1 MTVFMDQNAPVL
13 TIDGPSGSGKGTVST
28 RLARELGWHFLDSGA
43 LYRLTALCA
52 INHSIGLEQE
62 ADVAVLAEHL
72 DIRFDVESGSVFLEG
87 DDVTRELRTEK
98 TGAAASRVAA
108 YPAVRH
114 ALLARQRAF
123 RNAPGLVADG
133 RDMGTVVF
141 PDATLKIFLTASS
154 EERARRRYE
163 QLRDSGIGTSYDEV
177 LSEVMARDE
186 RDSSRAASPLIP
198 ADDARLLDSTHLSVD
213 EVIDAIRVDLQ
224 KLKLIG

>member
-28 RLARELGWHFLDSGA
+28 LLARELGWHFLDSGA

-52 INHSIGLEQE
+52 LSHGVSLDQE
-62 ADVAVLAEHL
+62 SDVAVLAEHL
-72 DIRFDVESGSVFLEG
+72 DIRFDVERGSVFLEG

-123 RNAPGLVADG
+123 RTAPGLVADG

-163 QLRDSGIGTSYDEV
+163 QLRDSGVGTSYDEV
-177 LSEVMARDE
+177 LSEVIARDE

-198 ADDARLLDSTHLSVD
+198 ANDARLLDSTHLSVD